1 MVPDRPNHSFV
12 WFVVYGFPLDPE
24 LQPKQTGH
32 LRQLIP
38 AERPHWMYVIQIR
51 VLDVKIRQNII
62 IWSESSVFDLNSPEW
77 TEPACLVRGWR
88 DEEIVGE
95 RETAGETEG
104 FPALGSWVSSEV
116 SSVFK
121 CVCLSVY
128 LQSLS
133 SVRRGVN
140 PHWLT
145 VSLSLVQR
153 VGTHQ
158 SSAPCTHT
166 YFPRRKHAYQLTT
179 GIKETTRG
187 SLTNNLFFLSFSL
200 KSQWF
205 VASEEKCTRETL
217 I

>member
-1 MVPDRPNHSFV
+1 MVPDQPNHSFL
-12 WFVVYGFPLDPE
+12 WFVFYGFPLDSE
-24 LQPKQTGH
+24 IQPKQTGH
-32 LRQLIP
+32 LQRLMA
-38 AERPHWMYVIQIR
+38 AEHPRWMYVIQIH
-51 VLDVKIRQNII
+51 VFVGKIRQNRV

-77 TEPACLVRGWR
+77 MEPACLVRGWR

-133 SVRRGVN
+133 SVRRGVK

-153 VGTHQ
+153 VETHQ
-158 SSAPCTHT
+158 SSDLHTHT
-166 YFPRRKHAYQLTT
+166 YFPRQKHAYQLMT
-179 GIKETTRG
+179 GIKETTCG
-187 SLTNNLFFLSFSL
+187 SLTNNLFFYHL
-200 KSQWF
+200 
-205 VASEEKCTRETL
+205 V
-217 I
+217 